1 MVPWLSTHNLVGQV
15 ARDICR
21 IADEAFADG
30 VEDLLLL
37 PAENFE
43 HKLGLQGLRKV
54 KFDLAMKAL
63 RDLRPKTGSASDP
76 HRVAPVTHEESASS
90 SNLRQDG
97 PTGGKKRCRWG
108 RDRRRK
114 MKKVMNSS
122 SGKEQKG

>member
-1 MVPWLSTHNLVGQV
+1 MGTARGQKWYIDHNQVPGLS
-15 ARDICR
+15 AK
-21 IADEAFADG
+21 DETADG

-37 PAENFE
+37 PADNFE

-76 HRVAPVTHEESASS
+76 HRVAPVTHEESRSS